1 MIKNQH
7 IIETIFNFMSVKGV
21 GPVQTNK
28 LLLSLND
35 YSSLALQN
43 LATGILTVTQKE
55 EFENIKNKPVDIKSK
70 FDVQFMI
77 LQKENYPESLK
88 KFLGTNTPPV
98 LSLIGNT
105 DLIKKKKV
113 AFSGSRNVSDKGI
126 NITEDTV
133 KSLVENDLTIVSG
146 YAKGVDFTAHYTA
159 LKSGGSTI
167 IVLPEG
173 INHFRIK
180 KEYKEVWDWD
190 RVLVISEFQPN
201 ERWMAS
207 RAMKRNNTIIA
218 LSDIIMVIEAGQTGG
233 SLDAGLKTLD
243 MRKPLF
249 VPQYGEVP
257 ESAEG
262 NITLL
267 NKGASPLKMNK
278 DTLKPNTTKI
288 LDLIQ
293 SNIMYGLF

>member
-1 MIKNQH
+1 
-7 IIETIFNFMSVKGV
+7 MSVKGV
-21 GPVQTNK
+21 GPVQTNR

-35 YSSLALQN
+35 YSSIALQN
-43 LATGILTVTQKE
+43 LAANILTGKQRE
-55 EFENIKNKPVDIKSK
+55 EFENIKDQPIEIRSK
-70 FDVQFMI
+70 FEVDFMI
-77 LQKENYPESLK
+77 LQKENYPENLK
-88 KFLGTNTPPV
+88 KFLSTNAPPV
-98 LSLIGNT
+98 LSMIGNS
-105 DLIKKKKV
+105 DLLKKKKV
-113 AFSGSRNVSDKGI
+113 GFSGSRNVSEKGI
-126 NITEDTV
+126 NITEDAV

-159 LKSGGSTI
+159 LKNGGSTI

-190 RVLVISEFQPN
+190 RVLVISEFQPY
-201 ERWMAS
+201 EKWMAS

-218 LSDIIMVIEAGQTGG
+218 LSDVIMVIEAGQTGG

-267 NKGASPLKMNK
+267 NKGASPLKMSK

-288 LDLIQ
+288 LTLIRE
-293 SNIMYGLF
+293 NIAYSLF

>member
-21 GPVQTNK
+21 GPVQTNR
-28 LLLSLND
+28 LLLSLSD
-35 YSSLALQN
+35 YSSTALQN
-43 LATGILTVTQKE
+43 LATNILTGKQKE
-55 EFENIKNKPVDIKSK
+55 EFENIKDQPIEIKSK
-70 FDVQFMI
+70 FEVNFLI
-77 LQKENYPESLK
+77 LQKENYPENLK
-88 KFLGTNTPPV
+88 KFLSTNAPPV
-98 LSLIGNT
+98 LSIIGNT
-105 DLIKKKKV
+105 DLLKKKKV
-113 AFSGSRNVSDKGI
+113 AFSGSRNVSEKGI
-126 NITEDTV
+126 SIAEDTV
-133 KSLVENDLTIVSG
+133 KSLIENDLTIVSG

-159 LKSGGSTI
+159 LKNGGSTI

-173 INHFRIK
+173 INYFRIK

-190 RVLVISEFQPN
+190 RVLVISEFQPT
-201 ERWMAS
+201 EKWMAS

-243 MRKPLF
+243 MGKPLF
-249 VPQYGEVP
+249 VPKYGEVP

-267 NKGASPLKMNK
+267 KRGASPLKMNK

-288 LDLIQ
+288 LTLVQ
-293 SNIMYGLF
+293 GNIMYGLF

>member
-1 MIKNQH
+1 
-7 IIETIFNFMSVKGV
+7 MSVKGV

-35 YSSLALQN
+35 YSSIALQN
-43 LATGILTVTQKE
+43 SATGILTGTQKE
-55 EFENIKNKPVDIKSK
+55 EFENIKNKPIDIKSK

-77 LQKENYPESLK
+77 LQKDDYPKNLK
-88 KFLGTNTPPV
+88 EFLSTNTPPV

-105 DLIKKKKV
+105 ELLKRKKV

-126 NITEDTV
+126 NITEDAV
-133 KSLVENDLTIVSG
+133 KSLVENDVTVVSG
-146 YAKGVDFTAHYTA
+146 YAKGVDYTAHYTA
-159 LKSGGSTI
+159 LKNGGSTI

-180 KEYKEVWDWD
+180 KEYKDVWDWD

-249 VPQYGEVP
+249 VPQYAQIP

-267 NKGASPLKMNK
+267 NKGALPLKMSK
-278 DTLKPNTTKI
+278 ETLKPNTGKI
-288 LDLIQ
+288 LDLIRG
-293 SNIMYGLF
+293 NILYSLF

>member
-1 MIKNQH
+1 
-7 IIETIFNFMSVKGV
+7 MSVKGV
-21 GPVQTNK
+21 GPVQTNR

-35 YSSLALQN
+35 YSSIALQN
-43 LATGILTVTQKE
+43 LAANILTGKQRE
-55 EFENIKNKPVDIKSK
+55 EFENIKDQPIEIKSK
-70 FDVQFMI
+70 FEVDFMI
-77 LQKENYPESLK
+77 LQKENYPENLK
-88 KFLGTNTPPV
+88 KFLSTNAPPV
-98 LSLIGNT
+98 LSMIGNT
-105 DLIKKKKV
+105 DLLKKKKV
-113 AFSGSRNVSDKGI
+113 AFSGSRNVSEKGI
-126 NITEDTV
+126 NITEDAV
-133 KSLVENDLTIVSG
+133 KSLVENDLIIVSG

-173 INHFRIK
+173 INYFRIK

-201 ERWMAS
+201 ERWMGS

-267 NKGASPLKMNK
+267 NKGACPLKMNK

-288 LDLIQ
+288 LTLIQ
-293 SNIMYGLF
+293 ENIMYSLF